1 MDIDQ
6 NMSGNEGNPN
16 SEIGGASESAPRNP
30 LRNFFMNLDNFRKY
44 ALEKGAWYDHRG
56 YLVYNNKV
64 LTRAD
69 SEYLDQSEVV
79 KQRLLDQE
87 EIKAAFDNLVD
98 YAETEYEGDGD
109 E

>member
-1 MDIDQ
+1 
-6 NMSGNEGNPN
+6 MSENNPSN
-16 SEIGGASESAPRNP
+16 SAPRNP
-30 LRNFFMNLDNFRKY
+30 KRNFSMNLERFRRY
-44 ALEKGAWYDHRG
+44 ALSRGAWYDING

-69 SEYLDQSEVV
+69 DEYLDQSEVV
-79 KQRLLDQE
+79 KQRLLDEE